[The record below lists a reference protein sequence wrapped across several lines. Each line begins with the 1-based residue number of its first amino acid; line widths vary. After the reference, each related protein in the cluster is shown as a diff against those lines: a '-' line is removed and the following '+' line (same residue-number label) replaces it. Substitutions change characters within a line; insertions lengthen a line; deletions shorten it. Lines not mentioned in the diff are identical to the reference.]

1 MLPILSIEVLIV
13 SKPIVWDLKMVMS
26 FILFEGLN
34 CKFVSRRIKKE
45 SLIEMFG
52 FEINS
57 NSELVEVLSFCEF
70 YNIDIIKTSV
80 GEYCPRIVKYRYI
93 SRFKWVTVLLF

>member
-1 MLPILSIEVLIV
+1 MLPILSIEVPIV
-13 SKPIVWDLKMVMS
+13 SKPIVWYLKIVMS

-45 SLIEMFG
+45 SLVEMFG

-57 NSELVEVLSFCEF
+57 NSELIEVLSFCEF
-70 YNIDIIKTSV
+70 HNIDVIIKTSV
-80 GEYCPRIVKYRYI
+80 GEYCPKIVKYRYI
-93 SRFKWVTVLLF
+93 SIQI